1 MVIVETRVF
10 TKRVVTLLTDD
21 EYKDFQAFLVQYP
34 GAGDVIPGTGGLRK
48 VRWAVKGRGKRGG
61 ARAIYYRA
69 VSKDTLLMLF
79 IFAKNEQDDLSEDQK
94 RILARIV
101 REEYP

>member
-1 MVIVETRVF
+1 MVIVETRVL

-21 EYKDFQAFLVQYP
+21 AYKDLQAFLVQHP
-34 GAGDVIPGTGGLRK
+34 DAGDVIPGTGGLRK

-61 ARAIYYRA
+61 ARAIYYWA
-69 VSKDTLLMLF
+69 VNEHTLLMLF

-94 RILARIV
+94 RILAKIV
-101 REEYP
+101 KEKYP